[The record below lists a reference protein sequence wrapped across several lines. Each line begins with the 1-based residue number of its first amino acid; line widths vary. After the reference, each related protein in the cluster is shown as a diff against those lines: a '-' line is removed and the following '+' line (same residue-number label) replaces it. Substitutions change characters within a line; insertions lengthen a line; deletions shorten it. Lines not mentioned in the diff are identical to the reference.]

1 MKLVGRRH
9 CWATQRSFGL
19 WHLGRSPWCIGA
31 GWPPA
36 PAPAQTTT
44 THHHQHHQH
53 TSTSTRTISTRTNS
67 CTSTSSTSST
77 TSISTTS
84 TTSTSS
90 TSTSTSS
97 TSNTRSTSSTSTPAP
112 PPGIR
117 VPPPLFCGS
126 WLLQKRSSEFVGWLR
141 YMPWLDEFSLCPLV
155 SLRSFD
161 AFSTRCLALIIFQCF
176 KCVLSCLCTCLPYWF
191 TCEGSLLFTILR
203 KGPFW
208 PCWLAAWFCHGVRG
222 EDGGI
227 SAKLRKEG
235 YRLCRH
241 LADGEK
247 IGEKPHVALCLK
259 SECREGM
266 LRDSHWVHPEVFFFF
281 FWGPI
286 PRYMLHHPAST
297 RFALW
302 GLRQLCHALWSS
314 LPFRQQ
320 LCLWQSSGVWVC
332 SCAG

>member
-1 MKLVGRRH
+1 MKLVGCRH

-44 THHHQHHQH
+44 STDHHHPPPPTPPAHQH
-53 TSTSTRTISTRTNS
+53 QHQQHQQHPQHQQHQHP
-67 CTSTSSTSST
+67 ST
-77 TSISTTS
+77 T
-84 TTSTSS
+84 
-90 TSTSTSS
+90 
-97 TSNTRSTSSTSTPAP
+97 TRHQSPS
-112 PPGIR
+112 
-117 VPPPLFCGS
+117 PLFCGS

-176 KCVLSCLCTCLPYWF
+176 KCVLSCLYTCLPYWF

-222 EDGGI
+222 DGGI

-241 LADGEK
+241 FGREK
-247 IGEKPHVALCLK
+247 IGEKLQHVGKIMLEISWNLNFC
-259 SECREGM
+259 EGM
-266 LRDSHWVHPEVFFFF
+266 LRDSHWVHPEVFFFLF
-281 FWGPI
+281 FGA
-286 PRYMLHHPAST
+286 HPKIHAPSS
-297 RFALW
+297 
-302 GLRQLCHALWSS
+302 GLRAL
-314 LPFRQQ
+314 RTV
-320 LCLWQSSGVWVC
+320 GIATTV
-332 SCAG
+332 SCAMIIIALSSTIVPLAE